1 MISEP
6 EKPKNYHRDYAVIF
20 VLTLL
25 ICVVLIYFEV
35 LYKTLIIPVAFVNM
49 APLYWFRDYHK
60 AQRAYLDQKNEAKNT
75 EQFENQS
82 DVNQNIANYV
92 ATQRLKRA
100 NKKWWQ
106 FWV

>member
-6 EKPKNYHRDYAVIF
+6 EKPKNYHRDYAVIC
-20 VLTLL
+20 VLAVL
-25 ICVVLIYFEV
+25 IASVLIYFQV
-35 LYKTLIIPVAFVNM
+35 KYVTVIIPVAFVTI
-49 APLYWFRDYHK
+49 APLFWFRDYHK
-60 AQRAYLDQKNEAKNT
+60 AQKAYLDKKTEAKNK
-75 EQFENQS
+75 EQYENQS

-92 ATQRLKRA
+92 AMQRLKRA

>member
-6 EKPKNYHRDYAVIF
+6 EKPKNYNRDYAVIC
-20 VLTLL
+20 VLAIL
-25 ICVVLIYFEV
+25 IAAVLIYFQVQYVTV
-35 LYKTLIIPVAFVNM
+35 LIPVALVTI
-49 APLYWFRDYHK
+49 APLFWFRDYHK
-60 AQRAYLDQKNEAKNT
+60 AQKAYLDKKNKAKNT
-75 EQFENQS
+75 EQCEYQS

>member
-6 EKPKNYHRDYAVIF
+6 EKPKNYHRDYAVIC
-20 VLTLL
+20 VLALL
-25 ICVVLIYFEV
+25 IAAVLIYFQV
-35 LYKTLIIPVAFVNM
+35 QYVTVIIPVAFVTI
-49 APLYWFRDYHK
+49 APLFWFRDYHK
-60 AQRAYLDQKNEAKNT
+60 AQKAYLDKKTAAKNQ
-75 EQFENQS
+75 EQHQSKS